1 MSWYIKKMA
10 EAAKK
15 IIEITDE
22 IGHLQGE
29 REAWAKPECRTF
41 DFGGKRYYLVR
52 KDGTVTPGL
61 EAFQAEA
68 LKAIDRQIE
77 SAHSRLEGSRYAL
90 VQLGKETR
98 YD

>member
-1 MSWYIKKMA
+1 MSSYIKKMA

-22 IGHLQGE
+22 ITHLENDRG
-29 REAWAKPECRTF
+29 AWTRPEYRTF
-41 DFGGKRYYLVR
+41 DFGGRRYYLVR

-68 LKAIDRQIE
+68 LKAIDRQIAN
-77 SAHSRLEGSRYAL
+77 AHSRLEGARYAL

-98 YD
+98 YG